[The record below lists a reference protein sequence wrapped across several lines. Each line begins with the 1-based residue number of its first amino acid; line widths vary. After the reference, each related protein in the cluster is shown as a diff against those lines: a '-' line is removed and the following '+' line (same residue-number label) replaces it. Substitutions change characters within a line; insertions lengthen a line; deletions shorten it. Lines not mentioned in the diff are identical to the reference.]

1 MGITLR
7 DRLSKALSGR
17 ARILRWGALA
27 RLTVAAIA
35 ICPSFA
41 SADLDEH
48 NYLPS
53 VLNHLQKAKS
63 ALESGQDGL
72 AVAHSRMI
80 LHDQGIRVFIDLS
93 ETPSSLQES
102 CRKAA
107 LKAVETWNETLGA
120 GSLNLVD
127 TAGAAEARI
136 VFSKEVLLRGV
147 QVGGY
152 CAQSRSVSFST
163 NGSAV
168 GTYSATIYSRYQLPS
183 GQLLSDDCLVNVV
196 THEIGHMYGLNDCA
210 DSSHLMGALNPSKP
224 KTDLQADE
232 LEALRQLRLMAF
244 EIQRTIDA
252 RSKGN

>member
-1 MGITLR
+1 MGFTLR
-7 DRLSKALSGR
+7 GGLRSAVSRGR
-17 ARILRWGALA
+17 TNLRWGAPA
-27 RLTVAAIA
+27 RLIIAAIA
-35 ICPSFA
+35 VWPSFA

-48 NYLPS
+48 KYLPS
-53 VLNHLQKAKS
+53 VLAHLQKAKS
-63 ALESGQDGL
+63 AVESGQDGL
-72 AVAHSRMI
+72 AIVHSRMI

-93 ETPSSLQES
+93 ETPLLLQEP

-107 LKAVETWNETLGA
+107 LRAVESWNETLGA

-127 TAGAAEARI
+127 TAEAAEARI
-136 VFSKEVLLRGV
+136 VFSREVVLRGV

-152 CAQSRSVSFST
+152 CAQSRAITFNVSEGAT
-163 NGSAV
+163 GS
-168 GTYSATIYSRYQLPS
+168 YSATIYSRYQLPN
-183 GQLLSDDCLVNVV
+183 GQLLSEESLVNVV

-210 DSSHLMGALNPSKP
+210 DSGHLMGALNPSKP